1 MKNIFAL
8 VAIISCGICIP
19 QESAVEVQQW
29 NTNTQK
35 KKSYLQGQI
44 ENPNSRLYNPKKR
57 TADWSALENL
67 GFNSVTQ
74 DIENRI
80 QYNRL
85 KSIPSASLTKEQKS
99 LLEELDEQYKLEQT
113 LEKQA
118 ELDASQ
124 NETLKEILAQEK
136 KDEQLLYNISKEKE
150 SEIKQIISQ
159 RVKINQLKIE
169 EAENKIFRNKIMDYS
184 ILLIVALLS
193 VFIIIR
199 IIKLINFR
207 EISNNVEKIQ
217 EYGIKIKL
225 PKLSRNEIYFISFST
240 GAILSMILGNLFPA
254 HDYYRLSRKQGQAI
268 KVSEG
273 LSTYSIESFNYSIA
287 IITFLLVSLTFYFIL
302 TKANDKK

>member
-1 MKNIFAL
+1 MASLKIISMKNILVLLAL
-8 VAIISCGICIP
+8 ISCIVCNS
-19 QESAVEVQQW
+19 QESAVEVHQG
-29 NTNTQK
+29 NINTQK

-44 ENPNSRLYNPKKR
+44 ENPNSKLYNAENSNDI
-57 TADWSALENL
+57 TASNRKYGSVDLKGKDRGE
-67 GFNSVTQ
+67 FNDETYYR
-74 DIENRI
+74 N
-80 QYNRL
+80 
-85 KSIPSASLTKEQKS
+85 
-99 LLEELDEQYKLEQT
+99 LEELSKKADEVIYQV
-113 LEKQA
+113 
-118 ELDASQ
+118 SQ

-169 EAENKIFRNKIMDYS
+169 EAENKIFRNKITDYS

-207 EISNNVEKIQ
+207 EISNNIKKIQ
-217 EYGIKIKL
+217 EYNIKTKL
-225 PKLSRNEIYFISFST
+225 PKLSRNEIYLISFST
-240 GAILSMILGNLFPA
+240 GAILSMILGNLMPS